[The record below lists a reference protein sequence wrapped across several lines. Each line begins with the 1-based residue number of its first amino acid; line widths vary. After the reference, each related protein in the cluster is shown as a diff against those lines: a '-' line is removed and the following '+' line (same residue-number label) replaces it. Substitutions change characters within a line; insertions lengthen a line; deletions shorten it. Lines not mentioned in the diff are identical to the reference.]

1 MGRLKGKVA
10 IVTGAAAR
18 AEGVGNGSAV
28 AMLFAREGASV
39 VLVNRSL
46 ERATA
51 LEAAIRAE
59 GGEAAAF
66 AADVTDPAATEA
78 MAAFTAER
86 YGRLDILHNNV
97 GVGAGGNTVTVT
109 LDDWNRILE
118 TNLTSAMLCCRAC
131 IPRMREGGGGSIIN
145 VSSSAGML
153 GLSGTPGAV
162 AYTATKAGLQ
172 GLTLSVAADH
182 AAEGIRANCLI
193 VGTVYTPLVAFMGE
207 EARERRSKAVPLQTE
222 GTGWDVA
229 YAAVYLASDES
240 RWVTGVMLPDRRGFP
255 EYPPLAAVRSFM
267 ADRRRE
273 RRPFP
278 APPIPP
284 RTAL

>member
-1 MGRLKGKVA
+1 MGRLAGKVA
-10 IVTGAAAR
+10 IVTGAAAQ

-28 AMLFAREGASV
+28 ATLFAREGASV
-39 VLVNRSL
+39 VLVNRSP

-66 AADVTDPAATEA
+66 AADVTEAEATEA
-78 MAAFTAER
+78 MAAFAVER

-97 GVGAGGNTVTVT
+97 GVGASGNTVTVS
-109 LDDWNRILE
+109 LDDWNRLIQS
-118 TNLTSAMLCCRAC
+118 NLTSAMLCCRAC
-131 IPRMREGGGGSIIN
+131 IPRMRATGGGSIVN
-145 VSSSAGML
+145 VSSTAGMV

-193 VGTVYTPLVAFMGE
+193 VGTVFTPLVAPLGE
-207 EARERRSKAVPLQTE
+207 EARIRRRNAVPLQTE
-222 GTGWDVA
+222 GTA
-229 YAAVYLASDES
+229 
-240 RWVTGVMLPDRRGFP
+240 
-255 EYPPLAAVRSFM
+255 
-267 ADRRRE
+267 
-273 RRPFP
+273 
-278 APPIPP
+278 
-284 RTAL
+284 

>member
-1 MGRLKGKVA
+1 MGRLSGKVA
-10 IVTGAAAR
+10 IVTGAAAQ
-18 AEGVGNGSAV
+18 AEGVGNGAAV

-39 VLVNRSL
+39 VLVNRRL
-46 ERATA
+46 ERAKS
-51 LEAAIRAE
+51 LEETIRSE
-59 GGEAAAF
+59 GGEATAF
-66 AADVTDPAATEA
+66 AADVTQPEATEA
-78 MAAFTAER
+78 MASFAAER
-86 YGRLDILHNNV
+86 YGRLDVLHNNV
-97 GVGAGGNTVTVT
+97 GVGASGNSVTGS
-109 LDDWNRILE
+109 LDDWDRLLQ

-131 IPRMREGGGGSIIN
+131 IPRMRTGGGGSILN

-182 AAEGIRANCLI
+182 AAEGIRVNCLI

-207 EARERRSKAVPLQTE
+207 EGRERRRKAVPLQTE

-240 RWVTGVMLPDRRGFP
+240 RWVTGVMLPIDGGFQNI
-255 EYPPLAAVRSFM
+255 
-267 ADRRRE
+267 
-273 RRPFP
+273 RPW
-278 APPIPP
+278 P
-284 RTAL
+284 R